1 MKNTYYIYNLFN
13 FFLRSQKYKLIKIQ
27 IPHSYADKFI
37 DTLHNTNE
45 DFKNHFDGT
54 GVDLQNNS
62 KLIDIWYSPIPQEK
76 AKKMKKFLNKKRF
89 PKIHKIIYEDTEA

>member
-1 MKNTYYIYNLFN
+1 MKDTYYIYNLFN

-27 IPHSYADKFI
+27 ILYSYADKFI

-54 GVDLQNNS
+54 GVNLQNNS
-62 KLIDIWYSPIPQEK
+62 KLIDIWYYPIPLKK
-76 AKKMKKFLNKKRF
+76 AQKMKRFLTKKRF
-89 PKIHKIIYEDTEA
+89 PQIHKIIYKDF